1 MHKNQKE
8 YYKICLENLVQED
21 EEFQEIGVFHH
32 KKTRPMKDE
41 ESGFKAF
48 LILTAL
54 AIGIIIFLI
63 HLSFNLSRK
72 SDYPVRK
79 AITETIGD
87 YED

>member
-1 MHKNQKE
+1 
-8 YYKICLENLVQED
+8 
-21 EEFQEIGVFHH
+21 
-32 KKTRPMKDE
+32 MKDE

-72 SDYPVRK
+72 RDYPVRE